1 MVDVVGPHQP
11 IAASG
16 EVTDRRALA
25 DCVAE
30 SAEMLNAA
38 RRVVVLAGVEMHRFG
53 LQEPLVRLVEKAN
66 FHVAATLLGK
76 SVIDERHELYLGIY
90 EGAMGQPGTRRFVE
104 QADCV
109 LMLGCMMT
117 DIDLGIFTARLDP
130 GRVIFASS
138 DQVAVR
144 RHKYVDVPLR
154 SFVKAML
161 RAAESPRAAGDSAS
175 SVALGRA
182 SAGCRAGYRCR
193 PVPGGQPRHH
203 ERAHCG
209 MRHRRLVLWRGRP
222 DHPRRTDFLSSP
234 YYASMGF
241 AVPAAVGSQFVDCR
255 LRPIVLVGDGAFQM
269 TGMELSTA
277 AKYRLT
283 PIVIVLNNHGYG
295 TERQIKDGPFNDIH
309 LWDFAAIPHVL
320 GAGKGFTVRTMGE
333 LRRALEESLACRDQ
347 FCILDVDLDPY
358 DISRGIRRLGQ
369 GLGRKL
375 KK

>member
-1 MVDVVGPHQP
+1 MPPPD
-11 IAASG
+11 AAQ
-16 EVTDRRALA
+16 VT
-25 DCVAE
+25 VA
-30 SAEMLNAA
+30 
-38 RRVVVLAGVEMHRFG
+38 G
-53 LQEPLVRLVEKAN
+53 L
-66 FHVAATLLGK
+66 F
-76 SVIDERHELYLGIY
+76 
-90 EGAMGQPGTRRFVE
+90 
-104 QADCV
+104 QAV
-109 LMLGCMMT
+109 N
-117 DIDLGIFTARLDP
+117 
-130 GRVIFASS
+130 RVITSEHIVVC
-138 DQVAVR
+138 DI
-144 RHKYVDVPLR
+144 
-154 SFVKAML
+154 
-161 RAAESPRAAGDSAS
+161 GDSCFGA
-175 SVALGRA
+175 ADLTI
-182 SAGCRAGYRCR
+182 
-193 PVPGGQPRHH
+193 PG
-203 ERAHCG
+203 
-209 MRHRRLVLWRGRP
+209 
-222 DHPRRTDFLSSP
+222 RTDFLSSP

-358 DISRGIRRLGQ
+358 DISPALRRLGQ